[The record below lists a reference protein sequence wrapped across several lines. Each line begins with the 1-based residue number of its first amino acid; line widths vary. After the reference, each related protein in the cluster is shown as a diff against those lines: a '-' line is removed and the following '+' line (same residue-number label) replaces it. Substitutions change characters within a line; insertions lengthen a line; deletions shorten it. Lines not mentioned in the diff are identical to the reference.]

1 MRLCVRYSSRT
12 RRKKKKTNYHAPREK
27 RELCFGVSHPRKV
40 VKRSVNLRFDSVEVE
55 QIEKAARESGRSVA
69 GFVRYAALQ
78 MLGEINK
85 VGS

>member
-1 MRLCVRYSSRT
+1 M
-12 RRKKKKTNYHAPREK
+12 
-27 RELCFGVSHPRKV
+27 
-40 VKRSVNLRFDSVEVE
+40 KRSVNLRFDSVEVE

-78 MLGEINK
+78 MLGEVNK

>member
-1 MRLCVRYSSRT
+1 M
-12 RRKKKKTNYHAPREK
+12 PQEK
-27 RELCFGVSHPRKV
+27 RESCVLGVSHPRKV

-78 MLGEINK
+78 MLGEVNK